1 MSSSR
6 SDASSVRN
14 SLPVFPIFGFLVVQ
28 HLFLP
33 WCVSLLC
40 HPMFLTPSIRVLS
53 VFSTQL
59 ARTQDASQ
67 RHPYKC
73 PRPGNPSLID
83 KNASILRLHLAKSGW
98 VRAAC
103 RNSCSGSD
111 QKKEGDFFDYYL
123 FVRPPLKLTYSLR
136 PLSEWASSQGNAL
149 GNSVLIGVRIHLYL
163 FTF

>member
-6 SDASSVRN
+6 SDASSVKNVLPSSFLSFLHCCTSSRPSDA
-14 SLPVFPIFGFLVVQ
+14 SLSP
-28 HLFLP
+28 LP
-33 WCVSLLC
+33 SHAPHFVHHIPL
-40 HPMFLTPSIRVLS
+40 VLS
-53 VFSTQL
+53 IFSTQL
-59 ARTQDASQ
+59 AQTPDTAQ

-73 PRPGNPSLID
+73 PRPGNPSFID
-83 KNASILRLHLAKSGW
+83 KNASILRLHFAKSGW

-136 PLSEWASSQGNAL
+136 PLWVGHQPRECTWQ
-149 GNSVLIGVRIHLYL
+149 
-163 FTF
+163 